1 MTNIEIILVLLMA
14 GGFGYIITKLKKI
27 EDIASLSV
35 SMQLG
40 KIVAET
46 LDEDTIICSLKE
58 EEEEDE

>member
-1 MTNIEIILVLLMA
+1 MTNIEIILVLIMA
-14 GGFGYIITKLKKI
+14 GGFGYIITKLKRI

-40 KIVAET
+40 NV
-46 LDEDTIICSLKE
+46 IIKDAE